1 MLFYRDLV
9 LLADP
14 NDCRLFMNSI
24 FVSLHEKHSQ
34 LNVAVAF
41 PSWED
46 AAPNNPHVFENTRHA
61 SPGKVMRLFAQDA
74 NALEHV
80 IEVLRLEEMVKKH
93 VLFVT
98 PVLPAPASK
107 KFVAYIRDR
116 SMEKATRAGRKTQD
130 TDRRESLSAEAIR
143 GAHTTAYVSTQS
155 LKNEKVFSLFIS
167 RMVTDAAVSQDTSWG
182 ISSYGLSSKTKPLY
196 LPEF

>member
-9 LLADP
+9 LLAEP
-14 NDCRLFMNSI
+14 KDCRFFMNSI

-41 PSWED
+41 PTWED
-46 AAPNNPHVFENTRHA
+46 ATPNNPHVFENTRYA
-61 SPGKVMRLFAQDA
+61 APGKVMRLFAQDA

-98 PVLPAPASK
+98 PVLPVPTAR

-116 SMEKATRAGRKTQD
+116 VREKVTRKGRRTPD
-130 TDRRESLSAEAIR
+130 AEMREALSIEAISR
-143 GAHTTAYVSTQS
+143 AHTTAYVPSWS
-155 LKNEKVFSLFIS
+155 SKNNRSFSLFITRLVS
-167 RMVTDAAVSQDTSWG
+167 DTAVSQDTLWDV
-182 ISSYGLSSKTKPLY
+182 SSYGLSSKTKPLY